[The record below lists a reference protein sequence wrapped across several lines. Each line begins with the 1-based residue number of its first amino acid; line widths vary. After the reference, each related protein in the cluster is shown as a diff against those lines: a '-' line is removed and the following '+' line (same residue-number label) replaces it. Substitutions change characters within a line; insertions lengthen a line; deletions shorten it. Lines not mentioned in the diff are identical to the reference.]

1 MSKSYANDN
10 LFDILIRKFMWDLC
24 EPEPFGRKYHMSL
37 NAKTAFYSVYDT
49 HDTNHILYY
58 YYMYLLTTGV
68 I

>member
-1 MSKSYANDN
+1 MNDN

-24 EPEPFGRKYHMSL
+24 EQEPFSRKYNMSL
-37 NAKTAFYSVYDT
+37 NAKTTFYSVYDT

-58 YYMYLLTTGV
+58 YYMYLLTIGV

>member
-10 LFDILIRKFMWDLC
+10 LFDILIRKFMLDLC

-49 HDTNHILYY
+49 SDTNHILYY
-58 YYMYLLTTGV
+58 YYMYLLTIGV